1 MESAT
6 GAGAMTGNEF
16 EQIQRANDI
25 GLQPVV
31 FVHGLWLL
39 PNSWERWAAFFES
52 VGYVAVV
59 PGWPDDPETVGDA
72 NAHAEVLANKTIG
85 QIADYAERIV
95 RRLNRKPALVGHSFG
110 GLIVQIL
117 AGRGLSAAT
126 VAISPAPF
134 RGVLPLPASSI
145 KSGWPVLKNPANRHR
160 AVALSFEQFQY
171 GFANAVSQHE
181 AQDLYETFAVPG
193 PGAPLFQAA
202 SANLNPWTE
211 AQVNT
216 ENPDR
221 GPMLIVSADEDHTVP
236 VAVSEAAFDQQKQN
250 IGITEYVEMHDRGH
264 ALTIDHGW
272 RYVAE
277 TALGFIRRFV

>member
-1 MESAT
+1 MESTT
-6 GAGAMTGNEF
+6 GTGAMTGNEF
-16 EQIQRANDI
+16 DQIERANDI

-52 VGYVAVV
+52 AGYVALV

-72 NAHAEVLANKTIG
+72 KVHPDVFANKSVR
-85 QIADYAERIV
+85 QIADYEERIV
-95 RRLNRKPALVGHSFG
+95 RLLKRRPALVGHSLG
-110 GLIVQIL
+110 GLIVQML
-117 AGRGLSAAT
+117 AGRGVSAAT

-171 GFANAVSQHE
+171 GFANAVSRRE
-181 AQDLYETFAVPG
+181 AQELYETFAVPG

-211 AQVNT
+211 AQVDT

-221 GPMLIVSADEDHTVP
+221 GPLLIISADEDHTVP
-236 VAVSEAAFDQQKQN
+236 VAVSEAVFGQQKTN
-250 IGITEYVEMHDRGH
+250 IGTTEYVELHDRGH

-277 TALGFIRRFV
+277 TALAFIRRFA

>member
-1 MESAT
+1 MGSTT

-16 EQIQRANDI
+16 EQIERANDI

-39 PNSWERWAAFFES
+39 PNSWERWAAFVES

-72 NAHAEVLANKTIG
+72 NAHADVLANKTIG
-85 QIADYAERIV
+85 QIADYEERIV

-145 KSGWPVLKNPANRHR
+145 KSGWPVLRNPANRHR

-181 AQDLYETFAVPG
+181 AQELYGTFAVPG

-216 ENPDR
+216 ESPDR
-221 GPMLIVSADEDHTVP
+221 GPMLIIAAKEDHTVP
-236 VAVSEAAFDQQKQN
+236 VAVSEAAYEQQKGN
-250 IGITEYVEMHDRGH
+250 IGITEYAEMPARGH

-272 RYVAE
+272 RYVAD
-277 TALGFIRRFV
+277 TAVRFIHRFA

>member
-16 EQIQRANDI
+16 EQIERANDI
-25 GLQPVV
+25 GLLPVV

-52 VGYVAVV
+52 LGYAAVV

-181 AQDLYETFAVPG
+181 AQDLYESFAVPG

-221 GPMLIVSADEDHTVP
+221 GPMLIISADEDHTVP

-277 TALGFIRRFV
+277 TTLGFIRRFV

>member
-1 MESAT
+1 MESPT
-6 GAGAMTGNEF
+6 GIAAMTGNEF

-72 NAHAEVLANKTIG
+72 NAHADVLANKTIG
-85 QIADYAERIV
+85 QIADYEERIV

-181 AQDLYETFAVPG
+181 AQELYEGFAVPG
-193 PGAPLFQAA
+193 SGAPLFQAA

-211 AQVNT
+211 DQVDT
-216 ENPDR
+216 ENPNR
-221 GPMLIVSADEDHTVP
+221 GPMLIIAAEEDHTVP
-236 VAVSEAAFDQQKQN
+236 VAVSEAAYHQQKGN
-250 IGITEYVEMHDRGH
+250 IGTEYAEMPARGH

-277 TALGFIRRFV
+277 TALGFITRFV

>member
-1 MESAT
+1 
-6 GAGAMTGNEF
+6 MTGNEF

-72 NAHAEVLANKTIG
+72 NAHAQVLANKTIG

-160 AVALSFEQFQY
+160 AVALSFGQFQY

-181 AQDLYETFAVPG
+181 AQELYESFAVPG

-221 GPMLIVSADEDHTVP
+221 GPMLIMSADEDHTVP

>member
-1 MESAT
+1 MAPT

-72 NAHAEVLANKTIG
+72 NAHAQVLANKTIG

-145 KSGWPVLKNPANRHR
+145 KSGWPVLRNPANRHR

-181 AQDLYETFAVPG
+181 AQELYESFAVPG

-221 GPMLIVSADEDHTVP
+221 GPMLIMSADEDHTVP

>member
-1 MESAT
+1 MERTAGVAT
-6 GAGAMTGNEF
+6 ISGHEA
-16 EQIQRANDI
+16 EQIERANAT

-52 VGYVAVV
+52 AGYVAVA
-59 PGWPDDPETVGDA
+59 PGWPEDPATVDEA
-72 NAHAEVLANKTIG
+72 KARPEVLANKTVG
-85 QIADYAERIV
+85 DIADHTAFV
-95 RRLNRKPALVGHSFG
+95 VSRLNRKPALIGHSFG
-110 GLIVQIL
+110 GLMVQIV
-117 AGRGLSAAT
+117 AGRGLSAAA

-181 AQDLYETFAVPG
+181 AQELYESFAVPG

-216 ENPDR
+216 ANPGR
-221 GPMLIVSADEDHTVP
+221 GPMLIISADEDHTVP